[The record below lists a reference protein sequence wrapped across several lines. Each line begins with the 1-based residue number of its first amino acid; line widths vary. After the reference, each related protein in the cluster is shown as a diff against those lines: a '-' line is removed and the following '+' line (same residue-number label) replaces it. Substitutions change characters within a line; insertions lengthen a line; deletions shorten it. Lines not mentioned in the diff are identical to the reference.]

1 MNPLN
6 LLVTNNKCSHLLFV
20 ANLCR
25 TLKSY
30 AAFLKAENYDEVA
43 IIHPTFRNLLKT
55 NDFITGK
62 YHGNAYLSFELFLLQ
77 LYARASYQ
85 F

>member
-1 MNPLN
+1 MNPLM
-6 LLVTNNKCSHLLFV
+6 LVTNNKCSHLLFV

-30 AAFLKAENYDEVA
+30 AAFRKAENYDEVA

-62 YHGNAYLSFELFLLQ
+62 CHGNAYLLFELFFT
-77 LYARASYQ
+77 SIT
-85 F
+85 